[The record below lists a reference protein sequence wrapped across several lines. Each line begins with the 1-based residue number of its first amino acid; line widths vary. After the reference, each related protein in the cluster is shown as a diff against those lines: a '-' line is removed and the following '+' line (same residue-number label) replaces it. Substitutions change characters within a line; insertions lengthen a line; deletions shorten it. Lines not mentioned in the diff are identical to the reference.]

1 LTKRGPVT
9 YTDDEEERRGEEV
22 HMATVSDGLRKPGR
36 PRSAQANQAI
46 LSAALEELAEVGF
59 EALSIESVAARA
71 GVGKTTIYRR
81 WPSKMEL
88 AVEALGMVHT
98 EVPVI
103 DTGNF
108 RDDIL
113 TMLKGAFHVRATLV
127 EQLLLKVMGEVK
139 SNPEVFRV
147 FMERQV
153 GPRFARI
160 YQMIDRAKARGELRQ
175 EIDPSIIM
183 ALAAGPFFF
192 QILFAGILTTPSSSP
207 EQVEQLVDAILHGI
221 AVPDPAPSSAQP
233 APHDAT

>member
-1 LTKRGPVT
+1 
-9 YTDDEEERRGEEV
+9 
-22 HMATVSDGLRKPGR
+22 
-36 PRSAQANQAI
+36 
-46 LSAALEELAEVGF
+46 LEELAEVGF

-88 AVEALGMVHT
+88 VLESLSMVHT

-108 RDDIL
+108 RDDL
-113 TMLKGAFHVRATLV
+113 TTMLMGASHVRATIV
-127 EQLLLKVMGEVK
+127 EQLLVRVMGEVK
-139 SNPEVFRV
+139 SNPEVFQV
-147 FMERQV
+147 FMERNV
-153 GPRFARI
+153 TPRFVRI
-160 YQMIDRAKARGELRQ
+160 YQMIDRAKERGELRQ

-207 EQVEQLVDAILHGI
+207 EKVEELVDAILHGI
-221 AVPDPAPSSAQP
+221 AVPESTPLSSQP
-233 APHDAT
+233 APHDAP